1 MVHHSRSWHLL
12 ARMSFCPA
20 ASMSRSRNDFPTV
33 EWSKEGLQPDVIF
46 LYRDGCETYEMK
58 NPDFQYRTSL
68 IVKELKNRNVSLRI
82 SSVRLS
88 DEGKYKCM
96 KLWKDAPRE
105 ITTVTLV
112 VVAVSEPKLS
122 VVSVK
127 SGGVTLQCE
136 ANCWLPK
143 PEISLLDDQGNII
156 PADEPRRVRDAS
168 GCYILTRKVTLRD
181 ATKRVTCRVHQPNIN
196 QTRST
201 EILIP
206 VKEHKL
212 RRQSSDQSAVS
223 FTSENHPF
231 LQNDRTDN
239 VKNCTTEKLRRE
251 VAALKSK
258 LYEKEKTIHQ
268 LQNDSKRQLS
278 PVVCQLGRPTF
289 VCGPSKYSPDVQ
301 DPFNSPT
308 NKNYNP
314 KPTASTY
321 SNPPEFSNLPQH
333 QCPHFGISQQDSN
346 PEPGRPFHRSRRANS
361 IPANL
366 NLALSLTSSSNASKK
381 KLGDIGRSKS
391 ASSAWPGPNASK
403 PQRRNS
409 GFLASSF
416 NRFTPLSNLSEEPVS

>member
-1 MVHHSRSWHLL
+1 MSLRFHLVASLLFCCSGASSVHGPPQQVL
-12 ARMSFCPA
+12 AFAGEDVILPCSFNVTA
-20 ASMSRSRNDFPTV
+20 RNDFPTV

-122 VVSVK
+122 VVSAE

-156 PADEPRRVRDAS
+156 PAEEPRRVRDDS

-181 ATKRVTCRVHQPNIN
+181 ATKRVTCRVHQPEIN
-196 QTRST
+196 LTRTT

-206 VKEHKL
+206 ACLRVTPDRSQFSRYDLISLSCEDTLDNSTGWKVKRNTSAGGVRHCSSSWGSL
-212 RRQSSDQSAVS
+212 SSDA
-223 FTSENHPF
+223 TCIIGN
-231 LQNDRTDN
+231 
-239 VKNCTTEKLRRE
+239 
-251 VAALKSK
+251 A
-258 LYEKEKTIHQ
+258 
-268 LQNDSKRQLS
+268 
-278 PVVCQLGRPTF
+278 
-289 VCGPSKYSPDVQ
+289 YSPDSGVYWCESE
-301 DPFNSPT
+301 DGERSNAVNITISELTVILESP
-308 NKNYNP
+308 
-314 KPTASTY
+314 A
-321 SNPPEFSNLPQH
+321 LPVSEGTSVTLH
-333 QCPHFGISQQDSN
+333 CK
-346 PEPGRPFHRSRRANS
+346 AVMK
-361 IPANL
+361 
-366 NLALSLTSSSNASKK
+366 LSDRKFTFYKDGHVIASSSTGEMTIHSASKSDEGLYK
-381 KLGDIGRSKS
+381 CAISGEEESMESWL
-391 ASSAWPGPNASK
+391 AVEAQMVAE
-403 PQRRNS
+403 RR
-409 GFLASSF
+409 G
-416 NRFTPLSNLSEEPVS
+416 SNDVIMEIIA